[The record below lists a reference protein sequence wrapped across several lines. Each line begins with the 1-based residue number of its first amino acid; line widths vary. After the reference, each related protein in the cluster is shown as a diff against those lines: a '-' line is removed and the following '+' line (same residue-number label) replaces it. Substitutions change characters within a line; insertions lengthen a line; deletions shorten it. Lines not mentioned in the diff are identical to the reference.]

1 MVIFLKLSIFK
12 ENIKHKTLLK
22 TKINFFT
29 LLTPLNCSKYKIYI
43 YKNNES
49 NYIYYDIIMND
60 LYIIV
65 TIQYYICIVTHITV
79 QK

>member
-1 MVIFLKLSIFK
+1 M
-12 ENIKHKTLLK
+12 
-22 TKINFFT
+22 
-29 LLTPLNCSKYKIYI
+29 
-43 YKNNES
+43 
-49 NYIYYDIIMND
+49 YYGIIMND